1 MMHDADP
8 YLSRPQR
15 HPWHQRTLSTV
26 EAPAVPTWLLLTA
39 CGVLLVAAVALLTS
53 PPRDTSTLTAGA
65 ADAVAP

>member
-8 YLSRPQR
+8 WIFVPQPRPR
-15 HPWHQRTLSTV
+15 SLSTV